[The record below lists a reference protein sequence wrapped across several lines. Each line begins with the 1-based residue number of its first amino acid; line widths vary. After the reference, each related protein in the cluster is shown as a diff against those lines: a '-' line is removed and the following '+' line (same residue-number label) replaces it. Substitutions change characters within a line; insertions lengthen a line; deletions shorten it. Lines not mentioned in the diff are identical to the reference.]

1 MGSKSKKTVSD
12 SEIDCKKKH
21 NKKSCSSS
29 SSSKSSKSSCSSSS
43 SNTSIEVNVITHKHK
58 KDKKKEKD
66 KKEKDKKEKDKKDK
80 KEIDCYNDPKDK
92 DKDKHKHKHSESDS
106 DCKKKYNCSFDEIYK
121 YFKNKLLMEEDL
133 MIIGSSAYL
142 NAYNNK
148 DNSIPTNYPVEFE
161 NVALNY
167 NIEHVHI
174 GAPFCVR
181 ESGIYL
187 LFFII
192 SSDQACQFT
201 VFINGEAKQLS
212 ISGNNSGAG
221 QLILRNMFKLYKN
234 YTILFRN
241 YQSSSAVVQSNI
253 NAGGL
258 QIGNNETFLM
268 MKIAPF
274 DQISCDDFDFNC
286 LSSKKQYL
294 FKKLLDKL
302 LLDPELMMQG
312 FNTHG
317 TFYNTNI
324 QEVLT
329 EADVVFDTKC
339 NVNNLS
345 WIPSKPEQVQI
356 MEDGIYKVFF
366 YCTTNTA
373 AQISIA
379 VNGNPVEYTT
389 QGTNKGAGQLTVRS
403 LLELKKDDIIT
414 VKNHTSVNGKLV
426 FSSNAGGVYNS
437 MSVILTVFKIAP
449 IIKPCINYNNKCND
463 QFDKCYDKFKD
474 YLLSNKTLQITGS
487 SSYFTIS
494 SSNHQPVPVNSPF
507 YWNNLTL
514 KNSIGFVQGTSSLK
528 IYEDGIYDLFA
539 DVITS
544 ESSQITLFING
555 TPDLSTVSGRDS
567 GGSRCIM
574 RQFVKL
580 SKGDIIEIRNY
591 ESHIGTINT
600 SLNSGGNLVST
611 NCLFMGFLLS
621 K

>member
-12 SEIDCKKKH
+12 SEVDYKKKH

-29 SSSKSSKSSCSSSS
+29 SSSRSSKSSCSSSS
-43 SNTSIEVNVITHKHK
+43 SSTSIEVNVITHKHK
-58 KDKKKEKD
+58 KDKDKKD
-66 KKEKDKKEKDKKDK
+66 KKKDK
-80 KEIDCYNDPKDK
+80 KEIDCYNDCKDT
-92 DKDKHKHKHSESDS
+92 KDKHHKHNKHKHSESDS

-133 MIIGSSAYL
+133 MITGSNAYL

-148 DNSIPTNYPVEFE
+148 GNSIPTNYPVEFE
-161 NVALNY
+161 NVALNN

-181 ESGIYL
+181 ESGVYI

-221 QLILRNMFKLYKN
+221 QLILRNMFKLYKHD
-234 YTILFRN
+234 TILIRN

-253 NAGGL
+253 YAGGL
-258 QIGNNETFLM
+258 QVGNNETFLM
-268 MKIAPF
+268 MKIAPY
-274 DQISCDDFDFNC
+274 DQIKCNYFDFNC
-286 LSSKKQYL
+286 LSNKKQYL

-302 LLDPELMMQG
+302 LIDPDLMMIG

-329 EADVVFDTKC
+329 ESDVIFDTTC

-389 QGTNKGAGQLTVRS
+389 QGTNKGASQLTVRS
-403 LLELKKDDIIT
+403 FLELRKDDIIT

-437 MSVILTVFKIAP
+437 MSVILTVFKVSP
-449 IIKPCINYNNKCND
+449 IIKPCIKYDYKCND
-463 QFDKCYDKFKD
+463 QYDKCYDKFKD
-474 YLLSNKTLQITGS
+474 YLLNNKMLQLTGS
-487 SSYFTIS
+487 LSYFTVS
-494 SSNHQPVPVNSPF
+494 SGNHQPVPINSPF

-514 KNSIGFVQGTSSLK
+514 KNNIGFVQSSPVLK

-539 DVITS
+539 DIITA

-555 TPDLSTVSGRDS
+555 NPDLSTVSGRDS
-567 GGSRCIM
+567 GGSRCLM

-621 K
+621 KC